1 MFPTPTSVDG
11 RLAEAVAALE
21 AADPAQRVLAARV
34 FRLPFARLRA
44 RVALQQPRRFNI
56 LEEFVI
62 RAAAELSPPPT
73 PPELAALLG
82 LDPLFIDGTLT
93 QLEQLKAVTRGPQSA
108 VTLTP
113 QGRQFAA
120 QGQVL
125 RPAEHKPLSFLYRGA
140 VDLLALWTPPP
151 AAGGDLPVLPGV
163 KADER
168 ERLAG
173 QAQAALTLPRVI
185 EAVEAGGLGLH
196 VPAEG
201 RLLTAVDQVAV
212 EDLGFA
218 ACGAAL
224 VQDSLTGQ
232 AGVLMIDLD
241 TQAVDASL
249 QGVIDGWL
257 AKGRVK
263 LTDFGLPSADGDE
276 PPGGL
281 PAEDDEPEFARRYRD
296 QLAARAAGKPVTAEV
311 ELLRAGTAAGRAQA
325 IAAAARRS
333 ALLLY
338 PRLTAGTAGEALR
351 AELQALAA
359 RGVLSVVGWG
369 TADDPAQEPAA
380 PEPGAVEALQ
390 QLQTPEGL
398 PAVTVWWVGG
408 LYGQDV
414 VLDHEVWMSSVPHTL
429 TVSAQRLSGGA
440 STYVVTAPDL
450 LQAALEDFEPPFA
463 RAARLSWHAVAG
475 SARRARQELDR
486 CCLTW
491 LAIRRPAEAFSHL
504 LKLAAQLAENEPE
517 DMLVAWEALTVT
529 LVGLGGLLP
538 GQADPAATAETLRRA
553 IPEFLDWS
561 DSGLVLGGSG
571 QTPFV
576 SALRERLGQQTQW
589 DPNSTESLLD
599 DVRRLWASR
608 GAPAARMPLSA
619 VFTLAADVDPKRERL
634 KAAPPA
640 GKRPATKS

>member
-1 MFPTPTSVDG
+1 
-11 RLAEAVAALE
+11 
-21 AADPAQRVLAARV
+21 
-34 FRLPFARLRA
+34 
-44 RVALQQPRRFNI
+44 
-56 LEEFVI
+56 
-62 RAAAELSPPPT
+62 
-73 PPELAALLG
+73 
-82 LDPLFIDGTLT
+82 
-93 QLEQLKAVTRGPQSA
+93 
-108 VTLTP
+108 
-113 QGRQFAA
+113 
-120 QGQVL
+120 
-125 RPAEHKPLSFLYRGA
+125 
-140 VDLLALWTPPP
+140 
-151 AAGGDLPVLPGV
+151 
-163 KADER
+163 
-168 ERLAG
+168 
-173 QAQAALTLPRVI
+173 
-185 EAVEAGGLGLH
+185 
-196 VPAEG
+196 
-201 RLLTAVDQVAV
+201 
-212 EDLGFA
+212 
-218 ACGAAL
+218 
-224 VQDSLTGQ
+224 
-232 AGVLMIDLD
+232 
-241 TQAVDASL
+241 
-249 QGVIDGWL
+249 
-257 AKGRVK
+257 
-263 LTDFGLPSADGDE
+263 
-276 PPGGL
+276 
-281 PAEDDEPEFARRYRD
+281 
-296 QLAARAAGKPVTAEV
+296 
-311 ELLRAGTAAGRAQA
+311 
-325 IAAAARRS
+325 
-333 ALLLY
+333 
-338 PRLTAGTAGEALR
+338 
-351 AELQALAA
+351 
-359 RGVLSVVGWG
+359 
-369 TADDPAQEPAA
+369 
-380 PEPGAVEALQ
+380 
-390 QLQTPEGL
+390 
-398 PAVTVWWVGG
+398 
-408 LYGQDV
+408 
-414 VLDHEVWMSSVPHTL
+414 MSSVPHTL